1 MIPQIDNSIDDNN
14 LVNEVI
20 LPSRTYKLS
29 SNYETQIKYG
39 ETQNAVGEIISLSD
53 AAEVKLKKLDIFG
66 NLKQAGTPSPSS
78 PVDVNVVSGS
88 NVINI
93 SNKNI
98 FNYNQWLEHKQE
110 WDNEYVTITKNYIIS
125 IMANRND
132 MSSRTPPMTTSPSN
146 NDIEY
151 LKWMSFP
158 VESDTDYTI
167 ILKNE
172 NLCTMQILRFFYKEN
187 YSYINVAQADF
198 SSEYALFTFK
208 TTSDTKFVSFRFDN
222 ESYSTGA
229 KILKI
234 SEIQLLKGIYTISN
248 MPNYEPHQ
256 DKEFHLDLPVENLF
270 KLEDASSLYW
280 GVNYSISKSE
290 LLLDGTTNGADKYIY
305 NNTSNYITLK
315 AGTYTISSYKLEGSY
330 KYTGDIAIN
339 LRNVDNNTI
348 YIAISKN
355 TNYTQSK
362 VITLTEDTNIYLQ
375 IYTNASGNIL
385 NNLKIGFQI
394 EKGSKSN
401 AYTPYGT
408 EQIELCKIGDYQ
420 DYFYKSGSK
429 WYLHKEIGKTI
440 FNGSESWSYSSGNLV
455 FYTDV
460 LTLSRTN
467 SNLFC
472 NRFSK
477 VANTTTYANMNTG
490 EIKYDGAGSRRIIIK
505 YTNYTSVTD
514 FKTWLASNNTTVY
527 YPLATAIDTEIT
539 DTTLISQLEDL
550 QKAKAYQGTTYIS
563 TIANEIGPILDID
576 YYPLSSIYYETAQV
590 DRISGFIDDKDAIK
604 QAVYH
609 ILSIERYSYLIYDDN
624 YGVELQQYIGQ
635 DFEYLKVT
643 IQKTLEEAL
652 MQDERII
659 SIEVIDIEKIDNE
672 TANVKLLIQANVGE
686 IQMEVNINV

>member
-1 MIPQIDNSIDDNN
+1 MIPQIDNSIDNTN

-39 ETQNAVGEIISLSD
+39 ETQNVVGEIISLSD

-66 NLKQAGTPSPSS
+66 NLKQNGTPSPSS

-98 FNYNQWLEHKQE
+98 FDYNQWLEHKQK
-110 WDNEYVTITKNYIIS
+110 WDNEYVAITKNYIIS

-132 MSSRTPPMTTSPSN
+132 MGSRTPPMTTSPSD

-187 YSYINVAQADF
+187 YSYINVAQANF
-198 SSEYALFTFK
+198 SSEYALFTFR
-208 TTSDTKFVSFRFDN
+208 TTADTKFVSFRFDN

-248 MPNYEPHQ
+248 MPNYESHQ
-256 DKEFHLDLPVENLF
+256 GKEFPLDLGL
-270 KLEDASSLYW
+270 
-280 GVNYSISKSE
+280 
-290 LLLDGTTNGADKYIY
+290 
-305 NNTSNYITLK
+305 
-315 AGTYTISSYKLEGSY
+315 
-330 KYTGDIAIN
+330 
-339 LRNVDNNTI
+339 
-348 YIAISKN
+348 
-355 TNYTQSK
+355 
-362 VITLTEDTNIYLQ
+362 
-375 IYTNASGNIL
+375 
-385 NNLKIGFQI
+385 
-394 EKGSKSN
+394 
-401 AYTPYGT
+401 
-408 EQIELCKIGDYQ
+408 IELCKIGNYQ

-429 WYLHKEIGKTI
+429 WYLHKEIEKI
-440 FNGSESWSYSSGNLV
+440 VLDGSEDWKFSSER
-455 FYTDV
+455 FS
-460 LTLSRTN
+460 LSRLSINTHLAN
-467 SNLFC
+467 SRVISNLYKFITASELSTEDYGI
-472 NRFSK
+472 R
-477 VANTTTYANMNTG
+477 
-490 EIKYDGAGSRRIIIK
+490 AGNAEFLQVKNVDI
-505 YTNYTSVTD
+505 TSITD
-514 FKTWLASNNTTVY
+514 FKASLSTNNLIVY
-527 YPLATAIDTEIT
+527 YILQNSTNTEIT
-539 DTTLISQLEDL
+539 DTTLISQLDNL
-550 QKAKAYQGTTYIS
+550 KKAKSYQGITYIYS
-563 TIANEIGPILDID
+563 SNEIGPILDID
-576 YYPLSSIYYETAQV
+576 YYPLSSIYYETVQV
-590 DRISGFIDDKDAIK
+590 DRISGFIDDKDAIR

-609 ILSIERYSYLIYDDN
+609 ILSIERYSCLIYDDN

-659 SIEVIDIEKIDNE
+659 SIDVVGIEKIDNE

-686 IQMEVNINV
+686 IQMEVNVNV